1 MKAKTIIP
9 AVLAAIC
16 WISLCLDWDI
26 LMYLSGFTAMILF
39 GLEDI
44 KSNLREVTE
53 KLYKLSV
60 KNSVTSRSIR
70 KEVVKA

>member
-16 WISLCLDWDI
+16 WISLCLDMDI

-39 GLEDI
+39 GLDDL
-44 KSNLREVTE
+44 KSNLREVTG
-53 KLYKLSV
+53 KLCKFSV
-60 KNSVTSRSIR
+60 KNSVTSRFIR
-70 KEVVKA
+70 KEAVKA